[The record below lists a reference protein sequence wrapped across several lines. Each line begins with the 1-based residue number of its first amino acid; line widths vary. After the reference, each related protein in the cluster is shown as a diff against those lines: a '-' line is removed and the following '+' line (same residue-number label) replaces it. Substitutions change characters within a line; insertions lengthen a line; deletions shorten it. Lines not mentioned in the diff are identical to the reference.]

1 MIDDINNVFRSNH
14 IIKCHTKITKNTYRL
29 NIYDKAELLKIY
41 NYLYDNS
48 TIYLNRK
55 FKYI

>member
-1 MIDDINNVFRSNH
+1 M
-14 IIKCHTKITKNTYRL
+14 
-29 NIYDKAELLKIY
+29 

-55 FKYI
+55 YKLFMNHYEELDAYRNK